1 MLHLIRESRPL
12 RLAVTAVLL
21 SSTAIVSACSP
32 QSGSSE
38 EVRSDDQEIVTQR
51 TATVEAD
58 SNATAG
64 VAAMEPMIAP
74 YPAPSP
80 MPGDEVRD
88 QFEDV
93 EINGVKVVAE
103 EPVSTFSA
111 DVDTASYAVIRNYLN
126 SGALPPRDAVRPE
139 EMINYFD
146 YTYRLPETRERPF
159 EPNITVMQ
167 TPWNAGTQ
175 LVHIGIQGFDV
186 PRAERPAANLVLL
199 LDVSGSMD
207 DPKKLPLLKNAL
219 RLMIDQLTGD
229 DTVSIVVYAGAAG
242 TVLEPTPGDQKARIL
257 GALDSLSAG
266 GSTAGGEGIRLAYQ
280 LAEQTFKPDGINRV
294 ILATDGD
301 FNVGITDPEQLEDFV
316 ARKRE
321 SGVTLTVLGFGQGNY
336 NDALMQK
343 LAQSG
348 NGNAAYIDTL
358 NEARKVL
365 VNEMAG
371 TLFTIAGD
379 VKFQIE
385 FNPQRVAEYRLIG
398 YETRLLNREDFNND
412 AVDAGDIGSGHRVTA
427 IYEIVPV
434 GSEARLTDPLR
445 YQTDGVPPPHASG
458 SEIAFLKVRYK
469 LPGEETSKLIERP
482 ITDRDV
488 VGEVARAPEDVRFG
502 VSVAAFAQALRG
514 DPYLSG
520 FGYDAIASLARGAR
534 GEDRF
539 GYRSEFIQLVE
550 LAKSLPALPPLETHG
565 TGN

>member
-1 MLHLIRESRPL
+1 MLHLIREHRPL
-12 RLAVTAVLL
+12 RLAVTAALL
-21 SSTAIVSACSP
+21 SSTAIVSACNQQTTSNEAP
-32 QSGSSE
+32 RPEGE
-38 EVRSDDQEIVTQR
+38 ESVYVTANR
-51 TATVEAD
+51 VATEHD
-58 SNATAG
+58 ATAG
-64 VAAMEPMIAP
+64 VAAMEPMVAP
-74 YPAPSP
+74 YPAPPP

-93 EINGVKVVAE
+93 ELNGVKVVAE

-280 LAEQTFKPDGINRV
+280 LAEQTFNPDGINRV

-434 GSEARLTDPLR
+434 GSEARLTEPLR
-445 YQTDGVPPPHASG
+445 YQTDGVPPPHAAG
-458 SEIAFLKVRYK
+458 GEIAFLKVRYK

-488 VGEVARAPEDVRFG
+488 VGDVARAPEDVRFG
-502 VSVAAFAQALRG
+502 VSVAAFAQVLRG
-514 DPYLSG
+514 DP
-520 FGYDAIASLARGAR
+520 
-534 GEDRF
+534 
-539 GYRSEFIQLVE
+539 
-550 LAKSLPALPPLETHG
+550 
-565 TGN
+565 